1 MFINQKLNK
10 ALMASQQKIKRLEFI
25 SNATTDVSKKTM
37 VSFDSKMQKSF
48 APSSPVKKVMP
59 VSGFKKVQDETMI
72 ENFSIMMTNLK
83 REEDHNNNEVDND
96 FSMFLKDE
104 YRDDGEGKTK

>member
-37 VSFDSKMQKSF
+37 VSFDSKM
-48 APSSPVKKVMP
+48 
-59 VSGFKKVQDETMI
+59 
-72 ENFSIMMTNLK
+72 
-83 REEDHNNNEVDND
+83 
-96 FSMFLKDE
+96 
-104 YRDDGEGKTK
+104 